1 MQLVRLFYSDGI
13 LQCQKLYSREMKNDI
28 ISECEREGGSGVSV
42 MEAGRKG
49 KTKGESEN
57 GNREEMETER
67 SVTVMLL
74 LAERRFKIVVVQQE
88 NNGRG

>member
-1 MQLVRLFYSDGI
+1 VSEWVR
-13 LQCQKLYSREMKNDI
+13 E
-28 ISECEREGGSGVSV
+28 SERGSGVSV

-57 GNREEMETER
+57 GNREEMETEGG
-67 SVTVMLL
+67 VTVMLL
-74 LAERRFKIVVVQQE
+74 RVERRFKTEGVQSE